1 MKVYYTVVSN
11 VLYQSVMDAGSRAHA
26 GKKTAAPCGGILVG
40 NMPRGRG
47 GECGGTVVGEK
58 PPDHCWESFPYCYIH
73 FLWTAVSCT
82 SAEATQFDAV
92 ETQFEAAADS

>member
-1 MKVYYTVVSN
+1 
-11 VLYQSVMDAGSRAHA
+11 MDAGSRAHV

-40 NMPRGRG
+40 NMPRDRG
-47 GECGGTVVGEK
+47 GECGGTVVGGK
-58 PPDHCWESFPYCYIH
+58 PLGHYWESFPCCCIH
-73 FLWTAVSCT
+73 FLWTAESCT